1 MDSNIRITPAEM
13 AEAKRS
19 LELWR
24 KTKNDEQ
31 FKLMKGLQKFSN
43 LGGTKLKK
51 NKNRKKTKKR

>member
-1 MDSNIRITPAEM
+1 MDSGIRITPVEM

-31 FKLMKGLQKFSN
+31 MKLMKGLQKFSK
-43 LGGTKLKK
+43 LGGTKVKK